1 MKKKTKKE
9 IEEKNRELAIQA
21 AVAIHEQRGE
31 DIIILDLR
39 RLVDYADFFV
49 IASASSLSRIRGIA
63 RNVERVLAKSGGKRL
78 NQPARET
85 IWVLADFGDVLVH
98 LFDREAREFYR
109 LEDLWGDAPTVEWR
123 DRVKDAPP
131 PGPVDYDDYD
141 DEEDD
146 DFDDEDYTDDMDDT
160 DVDADDLE
168 PLDDDDADD
177 DDADDDSDH
186 DSEDESDDDADTS
199 RND

>member
-131 PGPVDYDDYD
+131 PGPVNYDDYD
-141 DEEDD
+141 DEEED
-146 DFDDEDYTDDMDDT
+146 DFDDEDYTDDMDDMDDT
-160 DVDADDLE
+160 DVDADDLQS
-168 PLDDDDADD
+168 LDDDAED
-177 DDADDDSDH
+177 
-186 DSEDESDDDADTS
+186 DSEDDSEVESADDACAS

>member
-1 MKKKTKKE
+1 MKKKTNKD

-31 DIIILDLR
+31 DIVILDLR

-78 NQPARET
+78 NQPDRET
-85 IWVLADFGDVLVH
+85 VWVLADFGDVLVH
-98 LFDREAREFYR
+98 LFEREAREFYR

-131 PGPVDYDDYD
+131 PGPVDYSDYD
-141 DEEDD
+141 DEDPDD
-146 DFDDEDYTDDMDDT
+146 DFDDEDYTDDQEIDQ
-160 DVDADDLE
+160 DL
-168 PLDDDDADD
+168 DADD
-177 DDADDDSDH
+177 DGDRMPDMDPDDDPDM
-186 DSEDESDDDADTS
+186 SESGEANRS
-199 RND
+199 

>member
-1 MKKKTKKE
+1 MKKKTNKD

-39 RLVDYADFFV
+39 KLVDYADFFV

-109 LEDLWGDAPTVEWR
+109 LEDLWSDAPTVEWR

-131 PGPVDYDDYD
+131 PGPVEYDDYD

-146 DFDDEDYTDDMDDT
+146 DFDNEDYSDDLDA
-160 DVDADDLE
+160 DVDDI
-168 PLDDDDADD
+168 DADSIPD
-177 DDADDDSDH
+177 DDDSDE
-186 DSEDESDDDADTS
+186 SDESDDDAETS
-199 RND
+199 GNG